1 MLSIAASSVRAA
13 DLTWKGTSGLL
24 VFDTAANWDPE
35 QTPTGAD
42 DLLFDIDTGGSP
54 ILANAASQFSDMR
67 FSDFDW
73 ELSGITGGTLTS
85 TTGSVRIDDPA
96 GADLAGGTNVALT
109 SGLVLDTTGDF
120 YVGQAGFGG
129 LSLQSGASAQV
140 RDVFIGE
147 NAGSTGAVTVTGVG
161 TTLVTDGTVGAN
173 GYYIGDAGDG
183 TLNVIGGGLARILND
198 TSGSIADLRVGNQAG
213 STGTLNI
220 DGTGSQF
227 IGEDS
232 ILGNAGS
239 AVVNITGGG
248 QLLQNISTS
257 PDAFAAQQAGST
269 AAITVNGAGSQWVA
283 RRIEIGN
290 SGDATLSVEA
300 GGLVRSTDANLVLG
314 DASIGTGRVAVFGT
328 SGGGT
333 PTPSTLEVATGT
345 LFVGGEGTG
354 VLNVGLDLNDNEV
367 GGGLVEA
374 PTIIVG
380 DLNAATSSLV
390 VAGADAEVRSLGV
403 LRIGEE
409 GKGYLEARSG
419 AQVNITGTFS
429 LGNNDS
435 GDGEALITG
444 VGTKLTAAQIFAAN
458 DTSGSSPAGAALI
471 TVNGGGEIEITGIG
485 SNADSTGND
494 AIVLGDSGGAT
505 AEIRIQGAG
514 SLVQTTNVG
523 GGWFIGGSEGES
535 GGVGTVAIDSG
546 GAGRSGDRV
555 VMGYGTGA
563 QGTLYIDGAGSA
575 FDVDGD
581 YLLVGFSGSGDVD
594 VTDGGV
600 LNANG
605 SGGAFIADGSSA
617 GGSSV
622 TVSGA
627 GSEFN
632 LANRL
637 HVGDSARGTL
647 TVENGGVVRVATD
660 ATGGISDRL
669 LVGSGSAADGSRLTV
684 TGAGS
689 LVDYFGNE
697 RISAGLSGG
706 SSAERATIEVLDGG
720 RINAVQR
727 DLSNIVVSS
736 GFLMV
741 ADESGSQGQVTVDG
755 AGSRID
761 VRYMQVG
768 DGPSSGANGIVDITN
783 GGLITTLE
791 HVEAGSNGSGNGTI
805 NVNDAGSRLEV
816 GSYLSLGDELP
827 SNGSATGSM
836 NVSDGGVVTT
846 AGFGYI
852 GRYTGNFG
860 TATVGG
866 AGGQAE
872 WHLDSDLFIAGTEV
886 LSVSGSQSGSGS
898 GTLNAEANGTID
910 VDGTLVLKDR
920 GTLNLNGGEV
930 AAADFLFQDF
940 AERAGSPTVNFG
952 SGTLRYTN
960 PTGNTVSDAELAVI
974 FGGGPQVLNPG
985 QHLAIDGSAVLPVD
999 GDPDTVR
1006 LRLNGGEL
1014 SVGSISTVGFDEID
1028 FDAGTLNFT
1037 NSSVV
1042 VTPTGLFGSTLV
1054 IDADQTIN
1062 VANQL
1067 NVNGDG
1073 VLSVT
1078 RGGVSAALS
1087 VNFGTTV
1094 ITEATAAI
1102 GLVDNRGD
1110 LILIDAVVEGQ
1121 VSNNGGE
1128 LTVVNGATV
1137 DEVQLFST
1145 GLVDL
1150 QVASAT
1156 GASALTVEGEA
1167 FLNGALGVTAGD
1179 LSGVSAGDEFDL
1191 ITAAGGLTGVFATEA
1206 LPTIGGGL
1214 EFGVVYEPNRVALV
1228 VEGVA
1233 GDYNGDGTVDA
1244 ADYTVWRDTFDSTT
1258 NLAADGDLDGVV
1270 DADDYDVWVSNFGA
1284 TAFAATAAVPE
1295 PAAAPLVLLGVSTL
1309 LRRAR
1314 CGRALG

>member
-1 MLSIAASSVRAA
+1 MLSLSAGSVRAA
-13 DLTWKGTSGLL
+13 DLTWKGTAGLL
-24 VFDTAANWDPE
+24 VFDTATNWDPE

-42 DLLFDIDTGGSP
+42 DLLFDIDTGASP

-96 GADLAGGTNVALT
+96 GVDLASGTNVALT

-147 NAGSTGAVTVTGVG
+147 NAGSTGAVTVTGAG
-161 TTLVTDGTVGAN
+161 TTLITDGTVGAN
-173 GYYIGDAGDG
+173 GYYVGDAGDG
-183 TLNVIGGGLARILND
+183 TLNVTGGGLARILND

-213 STGTLNI
+213 STGTLNV
-220 DGTGSQF
+220 DGPGSQF

-269 AAITVNGAGSQWVA
+269 AAITVTGAGSQWVA

-300 GGLVRSTDANLVLG
+300 GGLVRSTAGNLVLG
-314 DASIGTGRVAVFGT
+314 DASIGAGRVAVFGDT
-328 SGGGT
+328 GGAM
-333 PTPSTLEVATGT
+333 PTLSTLEVATGT
-345 LFVGGEGTG
+345 LFVGGAGTG
-354 VLNVGLDLNDNEV
+354 DLRVGIDLDDNEL
-367 GGGLVEA
+367 GGGLVVA
-374 PTIIVG
+374 PSITVG
-380 DLNAATSSLV
+380 DLNATTSSLI
-390 VAGADAEVRSLGV
+390 VAGADAEVRSLGS
-403 LRIGEE
+403 LKIGEE

-419 AQVNITGTFS
+419 AQVNVTGTFF
-429 LGNNDS
+429 LGDNDS

-444 VGTKLTAAQIFAAN
+444 VGTKLTADQIFAAN
-458 DTSGSSPAGAALI
+458 DTATSTPGVALI
-471 TVNGGGEIEITGIG
+471 TVSGGGEIEISGIG

-505 AEIRIQGAG
+505 AELRIQGVG
-514 SLVQTTNVG
+514 SRVETTNVG
-523 GGWFIGGSEGES
+523 GGWFIGGSDGES

-555 VMGYGTGA
+555 VVGYGTGA
-563 QGTLYIDGAGSA
+563 QGTLNIDGTGST

-581 YLLVGFSGSGDVD
+581 FLLVGFLGSGEVD
-594 VTDGGV
+594 ITGGGV

-605 SGGAFIADGSSA
+605 SGGAFIADGATA

-706 SSAERATIEVLDGG
+706 SSAERATIEVLAGG

-727 DLSNIVVSS
+727 DLSNNVVSS

-827 SNGSATGSM
+827 GNGSATGSM

-866 AGGQAE
+866 AGQQAE
-872 WHLDSDLFIAGTEV
+872 WRLDSDLFIAGTED

-898 GTLNAEANGTID
+898 GTLNAEANGSID
-910 VDGTLVLKDR
+910 IDGTLVLKDR

-1014 SVGSISTVGFDEID
+1014 RKRPLPSRY
-1028 FDAGTLNFT
+1028 GTQKRSFRSPGPSRCSKNG
-1037 NSSVV
+1037 
-1042 VTPTGLFGSTLV
+1042 PPGW
-1054 IDADQTIN
+1054 N
-1062 VANQL
+1062 VAQDL
-1067 NVNGDG
+1067 P
-1073 VLSVT
+1073 
-1078 RGGVSAALS
+1078 
-1087 VNFGTTV
+1087 
-1094 ITEATAAI
+1094 
-1102 GLVDNRGD
+1102 NRG
-1110 LILIDAVVEGQ
+1110 VV
-1121 VSNNGGE
+1121 
-1128 LTVVNGATV
+1128 
-1137 DEVQLFST
+1137 
-1145 GLVDL
+1145 
-1150 QVASAT
+1150 
-1156 GASALTVEGEA
+1156 
-1167 FLNGALGVTAGD
+1167 
-1179 LSGVSAGDEFDL
+1179 
-1191 ITAAGGLTGVFATEA
+1191 
-1206 LPTIGGGL
+1206 L
-1214 EFGVVYEPNRVALV
+1214 ENH
-1228 VEGVA
+1228 
-1233 GDYNGDGTVDA
+1233 
-1244 ADYTVWRDTFDSTT
+1244 
-1258 NLAADGDLDGVV
+1258 
-1270 DADDYDVWVSNFGA
+1270 
-1284 TAFAATAAVPE
+1284 
-1295 PAAAPLVLLGVSTL
+1295 
-1309 LRRAR
+1309 AR
-1314 CGRALG
+1314 